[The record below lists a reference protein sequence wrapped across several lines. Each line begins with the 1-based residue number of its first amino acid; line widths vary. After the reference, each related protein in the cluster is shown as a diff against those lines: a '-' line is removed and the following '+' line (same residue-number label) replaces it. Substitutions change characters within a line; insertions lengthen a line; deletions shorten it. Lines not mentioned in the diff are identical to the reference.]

1 MKLTVLQDRDLAL
14 EFFQRALRYAGKAD
28 NNDKWGATISLPTGN
43 DLSQPIVV
51 KTPPAPSG
59 TLYICP
65 EEVRYETASGLGVYT
80 VTHDQVTFEGR
91 RQSFRDGCEVF
102 GQRLVEAVVDH
113 YEKGWLKRVQVE
125 SSQPEWL
132 PWETKHYY
140 NPPEIY
146 PMED

>member
-1 MKLTVLQDRDLAL
+1 MKLTVLDRDLAL

-28 NNDKWGATISLPTGN
+28 NNDKWGATISLPTGS

-51 KTPPAPSG
+51 KTPPAPRG
-59 TLYICP
+59 TLYIWP

-102 GQRLVEAVVDH
+102 GQSLVEAVVEEYLRH
-113 YEKGWLKRVQVE
+113 PKTLKVE

-132 PWETKHYY
+132 PWETEHYY

-146 PMED
+146 EED